1 MKKIHL
7 SRVIALIRE
16 SVENKTKKVFD
27 LKVVLKGT
35 GEIRTMRGYF
45 TSLHEKGPT
54 LNIMEEGNTRPKT
67 IVKVLIIEFQGVEV
81 IL

>member
-16 SVENKTKKVFD
+16 SVEHRNRQLFD
-27 LKVVLKGT
+27 LKVVLKGS
-35 GEIRTMRGYF
+35 GEIRTFRGYF
-45 TSLHEKGPT
+45 TSLHERGNS
-54 LNIMEEGNTRPKT
+54 LNIMEEGETRPKK
-67 IVKVLIIEFQGVEV
+67 IMKVLIVEFNGVEV